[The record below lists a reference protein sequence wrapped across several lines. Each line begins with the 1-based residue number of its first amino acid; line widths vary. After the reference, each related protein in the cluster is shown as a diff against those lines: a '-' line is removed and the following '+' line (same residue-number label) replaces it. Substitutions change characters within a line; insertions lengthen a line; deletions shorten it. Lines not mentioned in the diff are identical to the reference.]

1 MANEIVSIFDDVKTW
16 FAKVFKNAPKDA
28 AAALADLNTAAP
40 YFEAVLAE
48 VDPAAALIVDP
59 IITVIQGDLG
69 TVANMLATGN
79 VTSVGTFLTA
89 VKSNFA
95 ELLTEGHI
103 TSATSVAKANAF
115 LSIITGLL
123 ATYAPNA

>member
-89 VKSNFA
+89 VESNFA
-95 ELLTEGHI
+95 KLLTEGHI
-103 TSATSVAKANAF
+103 TSETSVAKANAF

>member
-95 ELLTEGHI
+95 KLLTEGHI

-115 LSIITGLL
+115 LSIIAGLL